1 VVSVENGA
9 TILVVPDGA
18 SEPVHPGE
26 PTALE
31 TADLVESRP
40 PRARDVPMGMTG

>member
-9 TILVVPDGA
+9 TILVVPDG

-40 PRARDVPMGMTG
+40 PRARDVPLGMTG